1 MCGEPI
7 APADLAGRI
16 VTDDFEDVFAF
27 DVDGSAFRRIAD
39 APGPEFDA
47 AWSPDGAWV
56 TYRDSTRGINVD
68 DEVFVA
74 RADGTR
80 RRNVSD
86 DPGNDWGPDWS
97 PDGSTIAFNS
107 DRDGSIRG
115 YLVDL
120 DGANLRRIAVD
131 AWLEYPAWSP
141 DGTQLAFMGATGAT
155 YELFVVD
162 LATNEVRQL
171 TASAGSDGWPAW
183 SPDGSTIAF
192 ASERDDCRY
201 APPDAECWRDDGGR
215 AEHHS
220 IWTIHPDGTGLR
232 RVSPEHAQFVAWSPD
247 GQFLL
252 LSGYAL
258 FVVRPDG
265 LLLARGRAEELVG
278 LPQRVL
284 AGGVVVES
292 EAGPADTI
300 VAVPADEAR
309 RESAWLA
316 LSDGINTVPADDRE
330 GFLARLALLLGDQVS
345 TNDFAQAVT
354 TARAWRSSSSGAG
367 SDTAKIWFG
376 RRLASV
382 VAPCASGRP
391 DVLEAAS
398 SATTARPDSVRK

>member
-1 MCGEPI
+1 MRRARPALGLVAAMLFQACAGPAPTPWTPPSTVLAPTPAPSAARIVHIAEAPSVAGEPI
-7 APADLAGRI
+7 ALRDLSGRI

-27 DVDGSAFRRIAD
+27 DVDGSDFVRIAD

-47 AWSPDGAWV
+47 AWSPDGAFV
-56 TYRDSTRGINVD
+56 VYRDSTRGINVD

-80 RRNVSD
+80 RRNLSH

-107 DRDGSIRG
+107 DREGSIRG
-115 YLVDL
+115 YLVDPE
-120 DGANLRRIAVD
+120 GANLRRIDVD

-162 LATNEVRQL
+162 LATNDVRQL
-171 TASAGSDGWPAW
+171 TDTPGSDGWPAW

-220 IWTIHPDGTGLR
+220 IWTIRPDGTGLR

-247 GQFLL
+247 GEYLL

-265 LLLARGRAEELVG
+265 TGRLEVRTPS
-278 LPQRVL
+278 LPRAL
-284 AGGVVVES
+284 GG
-292 EAGPADTI
+292 I
-300 VAVPADEAR
+300 
-309 RESAWLA
+309 
-316 LSDGINTVPADDRE
+316 
-330 GFLARLALLLGDQVS
+330 
-345 TNDFAQAVT
+345 
-354 TARAWRSSSSGAG
+354 
-367 SDTAKIWFG
+367 
-376 RRLASV
+376 
-382 VAPCASGRP
+382 P
-391 DVLEAAS
+391 DW
-398 SATTARPDSVRK
+398 TG